1 MFPHKSFYMLIAA
14 SLSFQLI
21 ILTDPEMESEIFERS
36 DTSDTDPEQITILR
50 ASAKHPI
57 TSNNKI

>member
-1 MFPHKSFYMLIAA
+1 MLIAA
-14 SLSFQLI
+14 TLLRNFFRLI
-21 ILTDPEMESEIFERS
+21 IGTHPELESEIFER
-36 DTSDTDPEQITILR
+36 SDTDPEQITILR